1 VNIDEWN
8 ERIQPRLVVDPETGC
23 WRWPGWNN
31 GLGYG
36 KIQVG
41 GRKGRGLY
49 VHRIAYELFVGP
61 IPEGMDLDHLCRV
74 RDCARPDHLEPVT
87 RSENIRRGAGAGG
100 VLAPPY
106 VMPETCRAG
115 HALVGDNLGPPGTDG
130 SHWRCRTCDREDA
143 RRRYD
148 THR

>member
-1 VNIDEWN
+1 MDLATWN
-8 ERIQPRLVVDPETGC
+8 EQIAPRLVLDDETGC
-23 WRWPGWNN
+23 HRWTGTHQSA
-31 GLGYG
+31 GYG
-36 KIQVG
+36 RVTLNG
-41 GRKGRGLY
+41 EPY
-49 VHRIAYELFVGP
+49 SVHRLAHELFVGP

>member
-1 VNIDEWN
+1 MNIDEWN

-61 IPEGMDLDHLCRV
+61 IPEGLQVDHLCRV
-74 RDCARPDHLEPVT
+74 RECANPAHLEAVT
-87 RSENIRRGAGAGG
+87 QAENMRRGRHG
-100 VLAPPY
+100 VLYEIPAECKHGHPLNEANLSLGNKPNGSRWF
-106 VMPETCRAG
+106 CRI
-115 HALVGDNLGPPGTDG
+115 
-130 SHWRCRTCDREDA
+130 CKREATRRYRA
-143 RRRYD
+143 RR
-148 THR
+148 